1 MPKCSSAPRIGLLFL
16 LFLIVNVVLAAPV
29 STDAPV
35 GTDNW
40 IRVLI
45 IRSKTS
51 HQGKSD
57 PDRLVPK
64 DEGIGSDETILL
76 CFERIKCVQLY
87 RPNEKL
93 ISLPWASSYNG
104 YDAIHIASVETTE
117 EEANEVI
124 SKMIIAKPT
133 PPNQYE
139 SLTEM
144 MSVVFGNFRN
154 GLTLKMAM
162 IASSKATE
170 SPAWNQFIT
179 SVLRAGV

>member
-29 STDAPV
+29 S
-35 GTDNW
+35 TDNW

-64 DEGIGSDETILL
+64 DEGIGRDETILL
-76 CFERIKCVQLY
+76 CFERIKCVHLY

-124 SKMIIAKPT
+124 SKMTIAKLPT

-139 SLTEM
+139 SLTVM
-144 MSVVFGNFRN
+144 MSVVFRNFRN
-154 GLTLKMAM
+154 GFTLKMAM
-162 IASSKATE
+162 IASSKGTAL

>member
-64 DEGIGSDETILL
+64 DEGIGSNVFSFTVRTRSSSQ
-76 CFERIKCVQLY
+76 C
-87 RPNEKL
+87 
-93 ISLPWASSYNG
+93 SLPWASSYNG

-124 SKMIIAKPT
+124 SKMTIAKLPT

-139 SLTEM
+139 SLTKLPKWFYSQDGDDSEFQ
-144 MSVVFGNFRN
+144 SDSEP
-154 GLTLKMAM
+154 GLEPIYHVSFAGWSLIEKE
-162 IASSKATE
+162 SGQATVD
-170 SPAWNQFIT
+170 T
-179 SVLRAGV
+179 C